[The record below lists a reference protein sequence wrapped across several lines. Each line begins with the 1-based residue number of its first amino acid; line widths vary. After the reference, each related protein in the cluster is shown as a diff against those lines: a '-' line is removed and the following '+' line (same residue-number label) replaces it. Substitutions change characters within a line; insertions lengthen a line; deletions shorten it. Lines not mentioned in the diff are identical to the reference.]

1 MRHFFTRAPITIW
14 MFVAVLAAGCE
25 PLSLTVLGIGGT
37 TAVNHKLGGTKDRTF
52 TAPLAKVRV
61 ASIDALRRMG
71 IKTDSAKKIENG
83 ELFTARAGRREIE
96 VELES
101 LTPHTTRMTV
111 VARDGGLLYDAA
123 TASEII
129 AQTGKSLGV

>member
-1 MRHFFTRAPITIW
+1 MRHFFTAARMTMVIGAG
-14 MFVAVLAAGCE
+14 VLLAACE

-52 TAPLAKVRV
+52 TASLAKVRV

-71 IKTDSAKKIENG
+71 IKADSVKQIDNG
-83 ELFTARAGRREIE
+83 ELFTARAGKRQIE

-101 LTPHTTRMTV
+101 LTPRTTRMKV
-111 VARDGGLLYDAA
+111 MAREGGFLYDGA

-129 AQTGKSLGV
+129 LQTGKSLGV

>member
-1 MRHFFTRAPITIW
+1 MRHFFTAARMA
-14 MFVAVLAAGCE
+14 MVMGAGLLLAACE

-52 TAPLAKVRV
+52 TASLAKVRI

-71 IKTDSAKKIENG
+71 IKADSVKQIENG
-83 ELFTARAGRREIE
+83 ELFTARAGKREIE

-101 LTPHTTRMTV
+101 LTPRTTRMKV
-111 VARDGGLLYDAA
+111 MAREGGFLYDGA

-129 AQTGKSLGV
+129 VQTGKSLGV

>member
-1 MRHFFTRAPITIW
+1 MRHFVTLCAGLL
-14 MFVAVLAAGCE
+14 LAACD
-25 PLSLTVLGIGGT
+25 PLSLTALGIGGT
-37 TAVNHKLGGTKDRTF
+37 TAVNHKLGGTSYRTF
-52 TAPLAKVRV
+52 TAPIGKVKS
-61 ASIDALRRMG
+61 ASISALHRMG
-71 IKTDSAKKIENG
+71 IKPGAMKKLENG
-83 ELFTARAGRREIE
+83 ELITAQVGRRDIE

-101 LTPHTTRMTV
+101 LTASTTRMRV

>member
-1 MRHFFTRAPITIW
+1 MRHFFTAARMTMVIGAGIL
-14 MFVAVLAAGCE
+14 LAACE

-52 TAPLAKVRV
+52 TASLAKVRL

-71 IKTDSAKKIENG
+71 IKADSVKQIENG
-83 ELFTARAGRREIE
+83 ELFTARAGKREIE

-101 LTPHTTRMTV
+101 LTPRTTRMKV
-111 VARDGGLLYDAA
+111 MAREGGFLYDGA

-129 AQTGKSLGV
+129 VQTGKSLGV